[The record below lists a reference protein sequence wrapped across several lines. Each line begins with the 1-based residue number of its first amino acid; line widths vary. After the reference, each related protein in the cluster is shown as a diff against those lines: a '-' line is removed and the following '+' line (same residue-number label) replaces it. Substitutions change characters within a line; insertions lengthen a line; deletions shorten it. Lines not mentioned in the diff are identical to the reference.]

1 MIQPV
6 SRATVAV
13 FIALTSIA
21 AANAA
26 EKMRDGG
33 GALLFAAEPPGKPVP
48 APLLGAEADIRVTG
62 SIARV
67 VIRQSY
73 INPSSSWLEARY
85 VFPLPETASVDRMR
99 ITSGETELIAEIHER
114 DAARRGF
121 QAAKQAGKRAALVE
135 QHRPNVFS
143 TDLANIAPRAIV
155 TVEISYLQQVRY
167 DQGKFSLRFPMVV
180 APRYTP
186 PEPAKMVSAEP
197 AATNRIPGS
206 WTGSPVRPPE
216 DGKANPMRLTVHLN
230 AGIKLAALTSPHH
243 DIVSDEWRDGAA
255 VIRLKEDAVPADRDF
270 ELVWTPDRDA
280 APKAALFSETVGDD
294 RFVMAMVMPPRPKDA
309 PPPPPRDIVF
319 VLDRS
324 GSMDGPSID
333 QARKALVFALNRLKS
348 EDRFDIIRFSH
359 RTESLYGGLRPATA
373 HNIRRGKAYVAATT
387 ADGGTEIRPALL
399 QAMAGH
405 TADGRLRQIV
415 FLTDGAVGNE
425 TALLDD
431 IATGI
436 RDARFYTVGIGSAP
450 NSYFMRRTAEIG
462 RGSFTHIGNTENVA
476 ERMKALF
483 LKIERPAMT
492 GLKAVW
498 SGLSE
503 DAEVTPYPSLLPDL
517 HDGEPVMLFARIRK
531 PGAEPASHALSLSGR
546 TGQADWR
553 RTIDL
558 ASAQP
563 GSGIGTLWARAR
575 IHDLMGTL
583 HRGADPDSVR
593 QAVTATALQHRVVSR
608 YTSLIAIENR
618 VARPI
623 DEPLFSRDIA
633 RNLPDGW
640 NFAKL
645 FGAAPRQTASP
656 EQKASLMRA
665 PAAGGLS
672 GRSSVSLPAGA
683 TDGPLQIALG
693 IAALIAAAGMGLIW
707 RRA

>member
-1 MIQPV
+1 MIQRV
-6 SRATVAV
+6 SRVTFAV
-13 FIALTSIA
+13 FFAFTSIA

-26 EKMRDGG
+26 EKLRDGG
-33 GALLFAAEPPGKPVP
+33 GALLFATETPGRSVP
-48 APLLGAEADIRVTG
+48 APLLGAEAEIRVTG

-99 ITSGETELIAEIHER
+99 VTSGETELIAEIRER
-114 DAARRGF
+114 EAARKTF
-121 QAAKQAGKRAALVE
+121 HTAKKAGKRAALVE

-143 TDLANIAPRAIV
+143 TSLANIAPKAVV
-155 TVEISYLQQVRY
+155 TVEISYLQQIRY
-167 DQGKFSLRFPMVV
+167 DQGKFQLRFPMVV
-180 APRYTP
+180 APRYNP

-197 AATNRIPGS
+197 ASPTNSVLQS
-206 WTGSPVRPPE
+206 WQASPVRPPE

-230 AGIKLAALTSPHH
+230 AGMALTALTSPHH
-243 DIVSDEWRDGAA
+243 DIVSDDWQDGTA
-255 VIRLKEDAVPADRDF
+255 VIRLKEDVVPADRDF
-270 ELVWTPDRDA
+270 ELVWIPKQDT
-280 APKAALFSETVGDD
+280 APKAALFSETIGTE
-294 RFVMAMVMPPRPKDA
+294 RFIMAMVIPPSLEDA

-333 QARKALVFALNRLKS
+333 QARKALVFALNRLKPR
-348 EDRFDIIRFSH
+348 DRFEIIRFSH

-373 HNIRRGKAYVAATT
+373 QNIRRGEAYVTATT
-387 ADGGTEIRPALL
+387 ADGGTEMRPALL

-405 TADGRLRQIV
+405 TVEGTLRQIV

-425 TALLDD
+425 AALLDD
-431 IATGI
+431 IAAGI
-436 RDARFYTVGIGSAP
+436 RGARLYTIGIGSAP

-462 RGSFTHIGNTENVA
+462 RGSFTHIGNAENVA

-492 GLKAVW
+492 GLAAVW
-498 SGLSE
+498 AGLPE
-503 DAEVTPYPSLLPDL
+503 GAVVTPYPAPLPDL
-517 HDGEPVMLFARIRK
+517 HDGEPVMLFARLRK
-531 PGAEPASHALSLSGR
+531 AGDQRTGETLALSGQ
-546 TGQADWR
+546 TGKADWSQK
-553 RTIDL
+553 IDL

-593 QAVTATALQHRVVSR
+593 QAVTATALLHQIVSR
-608 YTSLIAIENR
+608 YTSLIAVENR
-618 VARPI
+618 LARPV
-623 DEPLFSRDIA
+623 DEPLFARDIA

-640 NFAKL
+640 NFEKL

-656 EQKASLMRA
+656 VQKASLMRA
-665 PAAGGLS
+665 PSAGGA
-672 GRSSVSLPAGA
+672 SVRLPAGA